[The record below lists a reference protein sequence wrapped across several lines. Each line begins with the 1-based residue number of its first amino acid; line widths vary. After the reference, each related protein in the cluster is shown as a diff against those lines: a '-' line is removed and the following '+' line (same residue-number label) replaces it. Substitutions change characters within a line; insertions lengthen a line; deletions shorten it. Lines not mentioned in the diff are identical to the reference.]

1 MNRVVDS
8 VICALELGSQ
18 KGRDLEKTTLYEFTV
33 FVGEYLKILSHR
45 GLDCIDVPNYCCLPL
60 IGYGL

>member
-1 MNRVVDS
+1 MIRVVDS
-8 VICALELGSQ
+8 VVCALELGSW

-33 FVGEYLKILSHR
+33 FVWEDLKILIHR
-45 GLDCIDVPNYCCLPL
+45 GLDCIAVPNYCCLPL